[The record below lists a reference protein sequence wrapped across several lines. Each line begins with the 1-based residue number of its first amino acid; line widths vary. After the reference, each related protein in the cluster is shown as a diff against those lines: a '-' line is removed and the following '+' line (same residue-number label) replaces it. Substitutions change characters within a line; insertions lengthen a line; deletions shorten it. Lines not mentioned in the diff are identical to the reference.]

1 MAKQVLSFTVNGE
14 PVEALVQPYVT
25 LLDALRED
33 LGLTGPKEG
42 CGTGDCGACS
52 VHLDGKLVASCLV
65 LAMQARGRSVTTI
78 EGLAR
83 GGALTP
89 VQDAFVR
96 HGVPQCGFC
105 IPGRADGGRRAPRR
119 ERGAVRGRHPLR
131 DCRQPL
137 PVHGLHQDG
146 RGDLRSGGY
155 RPQPGERE
163 GGVAPVARRDTGMST
178 VMKTTRDV
186 KGVGLSIPRPDG
198 PEKVTGKVQYV
209 ADIQPKGLLHAQLLR
224 SPHAHARI
232 KRIDTSRAKEL
243 AGVRAVLT
251 AADMPYL
258 KKKAPT
264 RAHAVLAIDRVVFAG
279 QPVAAVAADEL
290 AIAEEALD
298 LIDVEYE
305 VLAAAV
311 DPLESM
317 KPGAPPVAEAGT
329 EADTSEAQAHGSV
342 SGVAAVA
349 KPAKAVNI
357 SQQTTLARGDVAKG
371 LAESDVVIE
380 KTYRVPMVHQGY
392 LEPHAVLAQW
402 DTTGQLTLWA
412 STQGSFN
419 TRSEVAD
426 VLEIAENRIK
436 VIPVECG
443 GGFGGKIRAL
453 CEPVTAELARVTGRP
468 VRYVMTRR
476 EELVAGM
483 PAPQVII
490 KLKTGVQRDG
500 TLMALDG
507 EIIIESGAFSGAVLA
522 VGAVFLASLYKWP
535 AFEVRGFEV
544 LTHKPSIAAYRAPVA
559 PHTIYAID
567 SHMDQIADAIGQD
580 PVAFRLRHVEREGE
594 PMANNQPWASNAAYE
609 VLERLAQHP
618 SWKKR
623 DEWKKSAPA
632 GRLRGTGLSLGGWLG
647 GLQPTS
653 ATVRLNPDGSLSVLT
668 GQVDIAGTNIALAQ
682 IAATAYGVDID
693 RVKITTGDTDVAPM
707 TGLSAGSKTVYT
719 VGTAVLQ
726 AAQDA
731 RRQTLEIA
739 AKELEAAV
747 QDLEIEDGKV
757 VVRGV
762 PDKGVT
768 IASIGKKGNLYMS
781 KVPPVLGVANPAF
794 TQQAPAF
801 AGQLARIE
809 LDPDTGEV
817 TLHEFVVAQDVG
829 KAINPLACEG
839 QMQGG
844 AVQSLG
850 IALTEGL
857 MYDDK
862 GRLMNPSLLDYRKLT
877 AADLPNIECIIVEK
891 PSPAG
896 PFGARGVGE
905 PPIVPAPAA
914 IANAIEDAAG
924 VRLTELPMTPE
935 RIALAIAAR

>member
-1 MAKQVLSFTVNGE
+1 
-14 PVEALVQPYVT
+14 
-25 LLDALRED
+25 
-33 LGLTGPKEG
+33 
-42 CGTGDCGACS
+42 
-52 VHLDGKLVASCLV
+52 
-65 LAMQARGRSVTTI
+65 
-78 EGLAR
+78 
-83 GGALTP
+83 
-89 VQDAFVR
+89 
-96 HGVPQCGFC
+96 
-105 IPGRADGGRRAPRR
+105 
-119 ERGAVRGRHPLR
+119 
-131 DCRQPL
+131 
-137 PVHGLHQDG
+137 
-146 RGDLRSGGY
+146 
-155 RPQPGERE
+155 
-163 GGVAPVARRDTGMST
+163 MST

-186 KGVGLSIPRPDG
+186 KGIGLSILRPDA
-198 PEKVTGKVQYV
+198 PEKVTGVVQYV
-209 ADIQPKGLLHAQLLR
+209 ADLSPRGLLHAKLLR

-232 KRIDTSRAKEL
+232 LKIDVSKARAL
-243 AGVRAVLT
+243 PGVRAVLT
-251 AADMPYL
+251 AADIPEL
-258 KKKAPT
+258 KRKAPT

-279 QPVAAVAADEL
+279 QPVAAVAADEP

-298 LIDVEYE
+298 LIDVQYE
-305 VLAAAV
+305 VLAVSA
-311 DPLESM
+311 DPLEAM
-317 KPGAPPVAEAGT
+317 KPGAPPVADAGT

-342 SGVAAVA
+342 AGVTTEA

-357 SQQTTLARGDVAKG
+357 SQQARLQRGDVAKA

-380 KTYRVPMVHQGY
+380 QTYRVPMVHQGY

-402 DTTGQLTLWA
+402 DTAGNLTLWA
-412 STQGSFN
+412 STQSSFN

-426 VLEIAENRIK
+426 VLEISENRIK
-436 VIPVECG
+436 VIPMECG

-453 CEPVTAELARVTGRP
+453 CEPITALLARATRRP

-476 EELVAGM
+476 EELEAGM

-490 KLKTGVQRDG
+490 RLKTGVKRDG
-500 TLMALDG
+500 TLMAL
-507 EIIIESGAFSGAVLA
+507 EAETVLESGAFSGTVLT
-522 VGAVFLASLYKWP
+522 VSAVFLGSLYKWP
-535 AFEVRGFEV
+535 AFDIKGSEV
-544 LTHKPSIAAYRAPVA
+544 LTHKPSVAAYRAPAA
-559 PHTIYAID
+559 PQTIFAID
-567 SHMDQIADAIGQD
+567 SQMEQLARALGLD
-580 PVAFRLRHVEREGE
+580 PVEFRARHLSRPGD
-594 PMANNQPWASNAAYE
+594 PMVNNQPWASNGAHE
-609 VLERLAQHP
+609 VLQKIGEHPLWKERAK
-618 SWKKR
+618 WK
-623 DEWKKSAPA
+623 A
-632 GRLRGTGLSLGGWLG
+632 GSGNGHGLRGTGFALGGWLG

-653 ATVRLNPDGSLSVLT
+653 ATMKLNPDGTLAVLT

-682 IAATAYGVDID
+682 IAASAYGVDID

-757 VVRGV
+757 VGRGV

-817 TLHEFVVAQDVG
+817 KLHDFAVIQDAG
-829 KAINPLACEG
+829 RAINPMGVEG

-844 AVQSLG
+844 SVQSLG

-905 PPIVPAPAA
+905 PPSGPAPAA